1 MHGATGRGRGKTGQ
15 VGQSNERFTADTAKR
30 LASRT
35 KQSAVTRPAQGAIG
49 ADLDRIAGAWVASL
63 PRGSLANIERA
74 KANEGDDVALLQRI
88 SDRIHRR
95 VQRASGRRFGDVS
108 MLGDRV
114 DQF

>member
-1 MHGATGRGRGKTGQ
+1 MT
-15 VGQSNERFTADTAKR
+15 
-30 LASRT
+30 
-35 KQSAVTRPAQGAIG
+35 SAVRRRAFRYESYLVYRIFECFASAELRHFGRL
-49 ADLDRIAGAWVASL
+49 DLDRIAGAWVASL